1 MFIDCLILPFFDNS
15 TQLNSRIVHSK
26 MYQMNVLA
34 RQLYS
39 VLCIVQVQPHFF
51 EGTEERK
58 SFIAR
63 GRERERSVRDR
74 GRFFVFFFLF

>member
-1 MFIDCLILPFFDNS
+1 MFVDCLILPFFDNS

-39 VLCIVQVQPHFF
+39 SCTMYRASPTPLFRGDRKTKKRYCPR
-51 EGTEERK
+51 EGEGE
-58 SFIAR
+58 
-63 GRERERSVRDR
+63 VRA
-74 GRFFVFFFLF
+74 